1 MDEGFVLTA
10 PGEGRKLGGEQ
21 KANMERK
28 PLAARVR
35 VGPAGWSYPDWEGIV
50 YPRQKPRGFHAA
62 SYLAR
67 FFDTIEINSTFYSPP
82 TAATAASWVRRIEH
96 NKDFLF
102 TAKLWQRFT
111 HERTATLEDEMTFK
125 RALQPL
131 ADAGRLGALLL
142 QFPWSFKNTREERDY
157 LAGLCIRFMEYPRV
171 VEVRHRSWNRPETF
185 QMLAE
190 LGVGFSNIDQPVIGD
205 SLAPSE
211 YVIPESHLGYV
222 RLHGR
227 NYVKWFTSNENS
239 SERYNY
245 LYSVEELRPWA
256 ERIGNVSARTD
267 VTFVITNNHF
277 QGKGVANAL
286 QLLNLLTH
294 RRVRAPEDLLRRFP
308 ELEKIVE
315 VSTSAEEPLQ
325 TDLAFQ
331 SASERTK

>member
-1 MDEGFVLTA
+1 M
-10 PGEGRKLGGEQ
+10 
-21 KANMERK
+21 
-28 PLAARVR
+28 
-35 VGPAGWSYPDWEGIV
+35 
-50 YPRQKPRGFHAA
+50 
-62 SYLAR
+62 
-67 FFDTIEINSTFYSPP
+67 
-82 TAATAASWVRRIEH
+82 
-96 NKDFLF
+96 LF
-102 TAKLWQRFT
+102 R
-111 HERTATLEDEMTFK
+111 
-125 RALQPL
+125 
-131 ADAGRLGALLL
+131 
-142 QFPWSFKNTREERDY
+142 S